1 MSIREEFKTRL
12 RHARI
17 ERNMTQQELC
27 EKVGVSPVAISSYE
41 KGERFPKMETL
52 VKIAAA
58 LQVPMKDLIGVDLQK
73 MSDENTARIFAEIQ
87 EEPYRPVS
95 VVLNRERPRG
105 YGTRARQ
112 LVREVVYKDY
122 AKGFVRDLSNF
133 LEFDRKEGATL
144 NVITIDNR
152 IEAMSRED
160 YFDFL
165 FAKLQKSLLELKTNY
180 DENKNIR
187 KEE

>member
-1 MSIREEFKTRL
+1 MYGRMEFARRL
-12 RHARI
+12 RAIRL
-17 ERNMTQQELC
+17 ERNITQQDLC
-27 EKVGVSPVAISSYE
+27 ERVGISPVAISSYE
-41 KGERFPKMETL
+41 KGIRFPKTETL

-58 LQVPMKDLIGVDLQK
+58 LQVSVKDLMGVDLQK
-73 MSDENTARIFAEIQ
+73 MSNEESAKAFAELQ
-87 EEPYRPVS
+87 EPPRPIS
-95 VVLNRERPRG
+95 AVLNRDRPRG

-122 AKGFVRDLSNF
+122 ARDFVRDLSNF

-180 DENKNIR
+180 DENKTIR